1 MSTLGRKVREFREHP
16 DRGWSTRVLAEK
28 VGTTRQSIENLE
40 AGSVGLP
47 HYLVQLADVMDVSLD
62 ALLDRSP
69 NRRISEP
76 APVYRL
82 HTLEDS
88 LRMVGQSLAAAPDE
102 YQRAIADNL
111 ASWARDRGA
120 DHYIAILLTLLQRTS
135 SKQLAMG

>member
-1 MSTLGRKVREFREHP
+1 M
-16 DRGWSTRVLAEK
+16 LAEK

-47 HYLVQLADVMDVSLD
+47 HYLVQLADVMGVSLD
-62 ALLDRSP
+62 ALLDRNLS
-69 NRRISEP
+69 RKITEP

-88 LRMVGQSLAAAPDE
+88 LRIVGQALAAAPDE

-111 ASWARDRGA
+111 AAWSRDRGA
-120 DHYIAILLTLLQRTS
+120 EHYIALLLTLLQRS
-135 SKQLAMG
+135 PSKQMALG